1 MTQALVHGPISSLV
15 FTRSLFSFAKTEL
28 ALSLH
33 VGSSAFYL
41 EDGFCCLHRRNLVWV
56 VPKMTVLA
64 QLLEMVPSKEGCRS
78 ESEIPKPPF
87 LSRDS
92 DLTRSLVSVEASQV
106 AQ

>member
-1 MTQALVHGPISSLV
+1 MPSTLKMV
-15 FTRSLFSFAKTEL
+15 
-28 ALSLH
+28 
-33 VGSSAFYL
+33 SAVSTA
-41 EDGFCCLHRRNLVWV
+41 ETLVWV

-92 DLTRSLVSVEASQV
+92 DLIRSLVSVEAFQV

>member
-1 MTQALVHGPISSLV
+1 MPSPSKMV
-15 FTRSLFSFAKTEL
+15 
-28 ALSLH
+28 
-33 VGSSAFYL
+33 SAVSTA
-41 EDGFCCLHRRNLVWV
+41 ETLVWV

-64 QLLEMVPSKEGCRS
+64 QLLETVPSKEGCHS

-87 LSRDS
+87 RSRDS